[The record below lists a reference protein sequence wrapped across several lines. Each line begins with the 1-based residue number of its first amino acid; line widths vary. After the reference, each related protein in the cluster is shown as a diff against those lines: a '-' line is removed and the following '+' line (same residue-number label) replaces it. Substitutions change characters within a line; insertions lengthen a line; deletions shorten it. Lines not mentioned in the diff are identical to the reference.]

1 MLYLLNVCFVFSFP
15 TSLNEDTQNWP
26 LHKKNIF
33 CLRHLAVSEVF
44 VNISAESGHETQTSQ
59 SSECTTAFVTVY
71 ILSQVFDSAVFVWMD
86 STKTGHLKWLYF
98 SSPLSSILWPGNLS
112 QCLITKSL
120 KMTLGEEERCYW
132 AGVSLTEVCSPVH
145 LCPSNSCWEPIR
157 WWDTRKVRV
166 WYMWILFI
174 LCHLDER
181 LINIMKTRLQSKGVE
196 VLLSACCFDSSL
208 LLRFPRFLHSH
219 LRLDRL
225 KRKERK
231 RGKEVRVWKLRNEKS
246 KCN

>member
-1 MLYLLNVCFVFSFP
+1 MALFLISFILHP
-15 TSLNEDTQNWP
+15 VTWKFISVSH
-26 LHKKNIF
+26 HKK
-33 CLRHLAVSEVF
+33 
-44 VNISAESGHETQTSQ
+44 SQ
-59 SSECTTAFVTVY
+59 NDTWRGREM
-71 ILSQVFDSAVFVWMD
+71 L
-86 STKTGHLKWLYF
+86 
-98 SSPLSSILWPGNLS
+98 
-112 QCLITKSL
+112 
-120 KMTLGEEERCYW
+120 LGRCVAYR
-132 AGVSLTEVCSPVH
+132 GLFICSPV
-145 LCPSNSCWEPIR
+145 PIQLMLG
-157 WWDTRKVRV
+157 THSLVRYKKSKSV
-166 WYMWILFI
+166 RYMWILFI
-174 LCHLDER
+174 LCHLDQR

>member
-1 MLYLLNVCFVFSFP
+1 MKFLLIFQQSRATKHKPVSPASAPQHLWQFKFWVK
-15 TSLNEDTQNWP
+15 SL
-26 LHKKNIF
+26 
-33 CLRHLAVSEVF
+33 
-44 VNISAESGHETQTSQ
+44 
-59 SSECTTAFVTVY
+59 TVLSLFEWIQQKQG
-71 ILSQVFDSAVFVWMD
+71 ILSGSFSHLLYPPSCDLEIYLSVSSQKVSKWHLERKRDATGQVCRLQRS
-86 STKTGHLKWLYF
+86 
-98 SSPLSSILWPGNLS
+98 
-112 QCLITKSL
+112 
-120 KMTLGEEERCYW
+120 
-132 AGVSLTEVCSPVH
+132 VH

-166 WYMWILFI
+166 RYMWILFI

-196 VLLSACCFDSSL
+196 VLLSARCFDSSL

>member
-1 MLYLLNVCFVFSFP
+1 
-15 TSLNEDTQNWP
+15 
-26 LHKKNIF
+26 
-33 CLRHLAVSEVF
+33 
-44 VNISAESGHETQTSQ
+44 
-59 SSECTTAFVTVY
+59 
-71 ILSQVFDSAVFVWMD
+71 MD

-166 WYMWILFI
+166 CDICGFFSYCATFI
-174 LCHLDER
+174 IEDIDER

-208 LLRFPRFLHSH
+208 LLWFPRFLHSH